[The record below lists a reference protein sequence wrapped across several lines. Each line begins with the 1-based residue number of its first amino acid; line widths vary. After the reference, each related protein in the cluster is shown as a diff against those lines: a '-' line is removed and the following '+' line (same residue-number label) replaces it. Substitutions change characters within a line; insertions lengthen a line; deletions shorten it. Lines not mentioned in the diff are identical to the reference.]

1 LYPKT
6 QEKKY
11 KTGDDLVDQIKYAL
25 KDQTR
30 YADLCKKS
38 RSYSENFWLE
48 DEKNLNKH
56 YEAYFTPFGSSE
68 RKYLKECN
76 P

>member
-1 LYPKT
+1 MLFRS
-6 QEKKY
+6 
-11 KTGDDLVDQIKYAL
+11 QIKYAL

-30 YADLCKKS
+30 YADLYKKS
-38 RSYSENFWLE
+38 RSFAENFWLE
-48 DEKNLNKH
+48 DEKNLGKH
-56 YEAYFTPFGSSE
+56 YEAYFTPYGSPE